1 VFTKLSRLL
10 KRPLLAALVLLF
22 GCAALAPAAAA
33 LELQTWQTDNGAR
46 VLFYP
51 TANLPMVDARV
62 IFDAGSAR
70 DGEQAGVARLTAA
83 LLFEGA
89 GELGGQEIANV
100 LEGTGAEFAAG
111 ATLEA
116 TTVRLRSLSDP
127 ERLGPAAS
135 LVAEVIQNPDFAPAA
150 FERQK
155 QRQLLSIRA
164 KEQSPS
170 ALAADALRA
179 AAFGDH
185 PYGRPGTGT
194 TASVNALTRTAV
206 QDFHRR
212 HYTAAN
218 AWVVLVGD
226 LKRAEAEDLAGKLV
240 GGLPAGE
247 GMAPLPPPPPL
258 EGSRVVRVPFPSE
271 QATVQMA
278 YNGVERRDPDYYP
291 LFVGNHILGGS
302 GFASRLMTNLREQRG
317 LAYSVSSRLV
327 PLRSGGLLVMGIQT
341 RDDQVDQ
348 AVALMQ
354 ADLIQFIQAGPTEA
368 ELADH
373 QANIIGGF
381 PLRLDSNA
389 KIAENIGDLAV
400 MGLPADYFAHYP
412 AKIAALNPEAVQQA
426 FRARIDPGAHVVV
439 IVGPEAKE

>member
-1 VFTKLSRLL
+1 MFTELNLKLRRQILPALFLL
-10 KRPLLAALVLLF
+10 LGWTGLSQAAT
-22 GCAALAPAAAA
+22 A
-33 LELQTWQTDNGAR
+33 LEIQTWEIDNGAR

-51 TANLPMVDARV
+51 TANLPMVDAQV

-70 DGEQAGVARLTAA
+70 DGEHSGVAQLTAA

-89 GELGGQEIANV
+89 GELSGQEIANV
-100 LEGTGAEFAAG
+100 LDGFGAEFTAG
-111 ATLEA
+111 ATLEK

-127 ERLGPAAS
+127 ERLGPAAA
-135 LVAEVIQNPDFAPAA
+135 LVAKVIQDPDFAPAA

-170 ALAADALRA
+170 ALATDALRA
-179 AAFGDH
+179 ASFGDH

-194 TASVNALTRTAV
+194 TLSVNGLTRTAV

-226 LKRAEAEDLAGKLV
+226 LKREEAEDLAGKLV
-240 GGLPAGE
+240 GGLPVGVR
-247 GMAPLPPPPPL
+247 MSPLPPPPHL

-278 YNGVERRDPDYYP
+278 YNGVYRQDPDYYP
-291 LFVGNHILGGS
+291 LYVGNHILGGS

-341 RDDQVDQ
+341 RHDQADQ

-354 ADLIQFIQAGPTEA
+354 ADLIQFIEAGPTEA

-389 KIAENIGDLAV
+389 KIAESISDLAV
-400 MGLPADYFAHYP
+400 MGLPADYFDRYT
-412 AKIAALNPEAVQQA
+412 AKIAALDPEAVQRA
-426 FRARIDPGAHVVV
+426 FTARINPAAYVIV